1 LQVTQE
7 VEEQSGMKT
16 KRVLLVAPHFA
27 EYSERLAAG
36 LAGKLPTRL
45 ILNSHNRSDEVQ
57 DSLSGKAIVTAIPM
71 ERRWHH
77 VFTFFYCIL
86 QAILFRAD
94 LVIVQEGVRQF
105 LKPMI
110 GLLRRFTRVALIVHD
125 PKPHSGS
132 DSSRALVDVPYRRWL
147 REHADVLIV
156 HGERCRSE
164 MVSLGYDPAR
174 IVSIR
179 HGVLMVPKHRHREAA
194 WPGRV
199 LMFGRME
206 AYKGLEVL
214 LDAASL
220 LSARGVDFHLVVAG
234 AGPEQERLADRIAT
248 MPNVEVIPHYLTPEE
263 LQRELALTS
272 FVIAP
277 YLDATQSG
285 VLASTFANG
294 RPAIASDVGGLSD
307 VVKHKTNGLLVPP
320 GDATALADAM
330 AALLED
336 PNQIHHLGRGA
347 ENFANEELNWDR
359 IAEQLLSQI

>member
-1 LQVTQE
+1 
-7 VEEQSGMKT
+7 MKS
-16 KRVLLVAPHFA
+16 KRILFIAPHFA

-36 LAGKLPTRL
+36 LAGQLPTRL
-45 ILNSHNRSDEVQ
+45 ILNSYNRSDEMQ
-57 DSLSGKAIVTAIPM
+57 HSLSGKASVTAIPM

-77 VFTFFYCIL
+77 AFALFYCIF
-86 QAILFRAD
+86 QAMLFRAD

-156 HGERCRSE
+156 HGERCLSE
-164 MVSLGYDPAR
+164 MVSLGYDPER
-174 IVSIR
+174 ILSIR
-179 HGVLMVPKHRHREAA
+179 HGVLMTPKRRQPKAA
-194 WPGRV
+194 KPGRI

-234 AGPEQERLADRIAT
+234 AGPEQGRLAHRIAT
-248 MPNVEVIPHYLTPEE
+248 MPNVEVIPRYLTPEE

-272 FVIAP
+272 FVVAP

-294 RPAIASDVGGLSD
+294 RAAIASNVGGLSD
-307 VVKHKTNGLLVPP
+307 VVKHEINGLLVPP

-330 AALLED
+330 AAFLQD
-336 PNQIHHLGRGA
+336 PNQIHRLGRGA
-347 ENFANEELNWDR
+347 ENFADDELNWDR
-359 IAEQLLSQI
+359 IAENLLSKL